1 MCCDKVATTQ
11 YFFQKILCCSKK
23 NKVADT
29 CHHSF
34 IVKEDGL
41 ILLHLEKGELNQPIS
56 LSAEDSN
63 DLL

>member
-1 MCCDKVATTQ
+1 MQTIYLLTFKCISCHYFRFSCKVERSV
-11 YFFQKILCCSKK
+11 Y
-23 NKVADT
+23 VG
-29 CHHSF
+29 F